1 MRKSVSKY
9 HRSLVKTNYILNA
22 TPSTKN
28 ALLRYFH
35 LFMLVLIV
43 LNVASVILESV
54 DSIDQAYSYIFIPF
68 EEFSVIIFTAEF
80 VGRLWSCT
88 ASKKIAHASFGR
100 LKFLLRP
107 MMLVDLLAILPFYLP
122 MVTELDLRFL
132 WILRFSRIIRLL
144 KVGRYSDT
152 YRMMGRVFA
161 SRKEP
166 LILSAVMVFTI
177 LLLSSCLMY
186 FLEKDA
192 QPDIFPSIP
201 AAIWWGTV
209 TLTTVGYGDIFP
221 VTVGGKIIGGLISF
235 MGIGLF
241 ALPAGILASGFSDE
255 LNRQRCKSSI
265 KCPHCGEVIR
275 SENMKENH

>member
-1 MRKSVSKY
+1 MKKSISKY
-9 HRSLVKTNYILNA
+9 HKSLVKTNYILNS

-28 ALLRYFH
+28 ALLHYFH

-43 LNVASVILESV
+43 LNVVSVILESV
-54 DSIDQAYSYIFIPF
+54 DSIERAYSFIFTPF
-68 EEFSVIIFTAEF
+68 EEFSVFIFTAEF
-80 VGRLWSCT
+80 IGRVWSCT
-88 ASKKIAHASFGR
+88 ASKKIARASFGR

-107 MMLVDLLAILPFYLP
+107 MMVVDLLAILPFYLP
-122 MVTELDLRFL
+122 MVTEFDFRFL

-144 KVGRYSDT
+144 KIGRYSDT
-152 YRMMGRVFA
+152 YRMMGRVFD

-186 FLEKDA
+186 FLEKEA
-192 QPDIFPSIP
+192 QPDIFPNIP

-221 VTVGGKIIGGLISF
+221 VTVGGKIVGGLISF
-235 MGIGLF
+235 MGIGIF

-255 LNRQRCKSSI
+255 LNRQRCNTTI
-265 KCPHCGEVIR
+265 KCPHCGEIIHHK
-275 SENMKENH
+275 NMHE